1 MESLI
6 QEVRAEKFAGVCR
19 ERPIA
24 LLSII
29 FTISWFY
36 SMITLYTLVGDNE
49 EKKPEEAAVRTAGEE
64 CAEKLLPLKSKA
76 AALEQQTGAASRR
89 ASVSAACPFDV
100 ASCDEMK
107 FSLAETPPDV
117 KVRALGARGAV
128 KVALIDI
135 DGEESKLMG
144 EQDVFGTTG
153 RVLRIDNEGITWAWG
168 AKEYRS
174 LIWE

>member
-6 QEVRAEKFAGVCR
+6 HEVRAEKFTGVCR

-29 FTISWFY
+29 FTVSWFY
-36 SMITLYTLVGDNE
+36 SMVTLYTLVGDTEGKN
-49 EKKPEEAAVRTAGEE
+49 PEEAAVRTAGEE

-76 AALEQQTGAASRR
+76 AALGLRTGAGSRR
-89 ASVSAACPFDV
+89 ASSSAACPFDV

-107 FSLAETPPDV
+107 FALAETPPDV

-135 DGEESKLMG
+135 DGEEGKLLC

-153 RVLRIDNEGITWAWG
+153 RVLRIDSEGVTWAWG
-168 AKEYRS
+168 TKEYRS

>member
-6 QEVRAEKFAGVCR
+6 QEERAERFIHLCR
-19 ERPIA
+19 GRPIA

-29 FTISWFY
+29 FTLSWFY
-36 SMITLYTLVGDNE
+36 SMFTFYTLVGDTK
-49 EKKPEEAAVRTAGEE
+49 EKKPEEATVRRAGDE

-76 AALEQQTGAASRR
+76 AAFELRTGAASRL
-89 ASVSAACPFDV
+89 ASGFASCPFDLV
-100 ASCDEMK
+100 SCDNLK

-128 KVALIDI
+128 RVALIDI
-135 DGEESKLMG
+135 DGEESKLMS
-144 EQDVFGTTG
+144 EQDVFGETG
-153 RVLRIDNEGITWAWG
+153 RVLRIDNEGVTWVWG
-168 AKEYRS
+168 SKEYRS